1 MLGCMDEHDLL
12 IQWTLD
18 LMHCEMNFVKNILK
32 TITSEK
38 DNIKIRHDLQLRRC
52 DLLTHPQAL

>member
-18 LMHCEMNFVKNILK
+18 VMHCEMNFAKNILK
-32 TITSEK
+32 TIKNEK
-38 DNIKIRHDLQLRRC
+38 DIIKVRRDL
-52 DLLTHPQAL
+52 

>member
-18 LMHCEMNFVKNILK
+18 VMHCEMNFAKNILK
-32 TITSEK
+32 TIKNEK
-38 DNIKIRHDLQLRRC
+38 DIIKVRRDLQLRKC
-52 DLLTHPQAL
+52 DLLTHP